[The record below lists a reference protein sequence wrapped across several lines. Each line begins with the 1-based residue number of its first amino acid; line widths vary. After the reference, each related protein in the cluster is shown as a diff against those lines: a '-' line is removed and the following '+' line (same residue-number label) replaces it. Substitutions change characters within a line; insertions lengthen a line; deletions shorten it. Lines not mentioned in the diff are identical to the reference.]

1 MKTDIILSGVGGQG
15 ILSIATVIGEA
26 ATSTGVELKQAEVHG
41 MSQRGGDVQS
51 NLRLSTDHI
60 YSDLIPKGE
69 ADLIISMEPMEALR
83 YVGFLNAD
91 GRVVSSSAPFVN
103 IPNYP
108 SIDAVLAELRAL
120 PHVSLLDIDAMA
132 REHQITKSANMILL
146 GMAAPAISILTPESL
161 RQAISTVF
169 ARKGDAIVE
178 ANQKAFDLG
187 YNAVKS

>member
-1 MKTDIILSGVGGQG
+1 MRKYRI
-15 ILSIATVIGEA
+15 TVIFI
-26 ATSTGVELKQAEVHG
+26 
-41 MSQRGGDVQS
+41 
-51 NLRLSTDHI
+51 N
-60 YSDLIPKGE
+60 SDLIPKGE

-120 PHVSLLDIDAMA
+120 THVSLLDIDAMA
-132 REHQITKSANMILL
+132 REHQIPKSANMILL